1 MHKRPVTDERAVSPV
16 VAAAILIGITVLLA
30 FAIGTVI
37 TDQDLGTAEEPS
49 VTLSFEVSGDDVTM
63 FHEGG
68 DPLDA
73 DTVVVLDQDG
83 QTLAGLNADLTAG
96 ESDVIVEDIDGNG
109 VEVVKVIWQDPD
121 SDTTSILATFKI

>member
-1 MHKRPVTDERAVSPV
+1 MHTRPVTDERAVSPV
-16 VAAAILIGITVLLA
+16 VAAALLIGITVLLA
-30 FAIGTVI
+30 FAIGTVV

-73 DTVVVLDQDG
+73 DTIVVVDQDG
-83 QTLAGLNADLTAG
+83 QTLAGLDSDLTAG
-96 ESDVIVEDIDGNG
+96 ESDIIVEDIDGNG

-121 SDTTSILATFKI
+121 GDTTSILATFKI